1 MSIEAIRQSL
11 VAAVESAKAGFSE
24 YALKI
29 GYDNRD
35 IIDPLKQTSPFLE
48 VEVQLGPGWQA
59 DLSPDPIH
67 RISGLL
73 ILTAKVREG
82 NGTAQIN
89 RLLDHFYPKLQ
100 RRRIGLA
107 LTEMPSFPKGKSVN
121 GLYAQS
127 VLIPFVADKT
137 YGVQS

>member
-11 VAAVESAKAGFSE
+11 VAAVEAAKSGFSE
-24 YALKI
+24 YPLVI

-35 IIDPLKQTSPFLE
+35 YIDPMKQTNPYLE
-48 VEVQLGPGWQA
+48 VEVQLGSGWQA

-67 RISGLL
+67 RITGLL

-107 LTEMPSFPKGKSVN
+107 LTEMASFPRGSSIK
-121 GLYAQS
+121 GLYGQS
-127 VLIPFVADKT
+127 VVIPFIADKT
-137 YGVQS
+137 YGVQA